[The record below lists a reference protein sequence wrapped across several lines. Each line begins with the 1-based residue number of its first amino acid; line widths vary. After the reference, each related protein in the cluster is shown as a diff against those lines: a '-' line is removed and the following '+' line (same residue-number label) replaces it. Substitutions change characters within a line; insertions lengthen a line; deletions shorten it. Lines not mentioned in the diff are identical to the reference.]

1 MNTLRSFQQWQGIY
15 KKGSRHC
22 IAQYPVDDG
31 RNTPTHDELADKC
44 SQECDTKRQVYKC
57 HFPCSHPAHPAQTK
71 QGGREGR
78 RARRARDVWWGS
90 QAAAPASSRLKPLTV
105 QPTPL
110 PPVSRLA
117 LPLQRGLKPNKE
129 KVKPFQIYRTV
140 LFKIESNPAM
150 RQGYE
155 VTKVRIGK
163 DLTS

>member
-1 MNTLRSFQQWQGIY
+1 MRSILLMMGVTPQHMTNWPINAVKSVTLRGRCISAIFLAHTPLTLLRQ
-15 KKGSRHC
+15 SR
-22 IAQYPVDDG
+22 
-31 RNTPTHDELADKC
+31 E
-44 SQECDTKRQVYKC
+44 
-57 HFPCSHPAHPAQTK
+57 
-71 QGGREGR
+71 GGREGR

-110 PPVSRLA
+110 PPLSRLA

-150 RQGYE
+150 RQGYV